1 MEYFKTY
8 GHIKMSQ
15 GDIETVDVPRQLPEN
30 ANKVIDIVNEDGHGN
45 FVPFDI
51 YYDGTKEDAIA
62 KAKELQKY
70 VQFDLGIW
78 SRSFLFAT
86 GEDGKPKWVMS
97 QNLERPPQPFSPQ
110 AISDLWGFDMSSPEL
125 QKIGF
130 PMLSKEASE
139 NVSIWQQ
146 EAQKYDNVK
155 DFLDSLSTYYR
166 GGGKGKFVSPN
177 KDFASEYGKVMGYK
191 LIPGIKLFHIL
202 SEEANDIAE
211 RMGFDNSED
220 AEDLWFNPTKELES
234 AITSAGYDGFI
245 NGEDNIYIVDE
256 KKMISVPELIKL
268 YNRVHGKKGT
278 YRQLIARSQYW
289 VKDYTDYNPW
299 SSKDSHWG
307 KGQAGFNL
315 SRSGRINLSDN
326 KGEKDDAGDWYYP
339 CHRDLLDE
347 NKDDITCYSG
357 IYSWALGPE
366 LYLYPDA
373 EAALNEDMKKGLAS
387 LIGVHQIT
395 PETPVISN
403 TSRKV
408 LFRLKDVGKTASVIK
423 RATLFNNCWI
433 SPTGEIIQGKRE
445 TDTHG
450 RIIVKNKDIFYPL
463 LSEYWEE
470 IERLVKKT
478 DWVQIDEIVR
488 PILCEQGWIRVA
500 YGFNMYVSFIG
511 DKSRPYFYQYI
522 DNVLGQ
528 VMLMNKD
535 KVEIFNRE
543 GDFDKIVG
551 IFRYQEWVD
560 AGGSAEKAIQQ
571 RRRIKGSYRQITAIY
586 KSSGFFIMP
595 DGEIK
600 DTEGMTHQEYLYNN
614 PDIFRPLNNN
624 DEVWKEFEQEWE
636 ESGDYWNSYT
646 IFNAL
651 FKAGVIRVYFF
662 GPNMIFEGN
671 ENASDFYTKI
681 DKFLTQY
688 NDRPKDIML
697 GDMWQYHFS
706 YQDWLDAGGSS
717 KKAIQQAKRIKG
729 CYRNLS
735 SGYFFQQGF
744 ILPNEEVIE
753 LGKEYT
759 QHTDYLERHPE
770 TFKPFFFDEQ
780 SYQDFAKGIEE
791 GNNVS
796 KMLWDRGV
804 IRYVGTNREMGFQ
817 GDYNSPDFFRKIDNF
832 LSSHPYT
839 EKQEFRMWEDKDLVF
854 TYQDWLDAG
863 GSSEKARQQAERIKG
878 NIKQASDGNYWVS
891 PIGKVFSG
899 ELDDSQHIQTILDNK
914 KVFYPILKDVWGM
927 IEDYSYHGYDSAMA
941 LVCPYLFDA
950 GWLKIRTFYDN
961 ISCSG
966 DVHNPNFFISFDMFL
981 NSMKQKFVKININ
994 DRSPVATSDI
1004 FSFTYQDWADA
1015 NGSSEKVIQQAK
1027 RIKGNTE
1034 LNMQEKSYYIFPNGE
1049 IKEIEA
1055 AEHWN
1060 FILNNQSIFQPYVSP
1075 TLWKEFL
1082 EDSTKVLETG
1092 LLYQELFAKGFI
1104 RVMMFMPSDLNQ
1116 GGNITFEGNK
1126 NSFNFYQKIDNFL
1139 GQQHYKYDEIE
1150 FWTPEFESSCSYQDW
1165 LDVGGSAE
1173 KAIQQVKRIK
1183 GTKVLISAPD
1193 YYESIW
1199 VTPEGEEIKMSEHGT
1214 LGHTQWVEDNLPL
1227 LESKYGIDISENS
1240 RTGEIIKIWGEMIKK
1255 GFIRIVDQSQSLNI
1269 QANDIFAQQDKI
1281 KELIR
1286 KYNHKEIDKPIIIE
1300 DENHFWYFTWIDF
1313 IEKGWDKVLLE
1324 NSKQTLRTY
1333 KEYEEDLV
1341 ALGTH
1346 KQAKERRTIEE
1357 VLSQQTF
1364 DGPMKE
1370 TAWVSPE
1377 GYIFDATKGGHDEW
1391 IGRVYRNLY
1400 NDNDMELGR
1409 NDLLKKGWT
1418 RVISGNNFEVW
1429 NLLDNQVQ
1437 KNIEKVFELWGNVND
1452 NIFIGFELP
1461 YWETIIIRPYE
1472 IQQQGVINSINIKA
1486 KKLTDKN
1493 LTTVG
1498 AYKQLKQ
1505 ATIED
1510 DAHNY
1515 KTVDEFLAS
1524 FGTPLYHG
1532 TNSVVKEGLK
1542 PGADSSLTFG
1552 PGIYLT
1558 DNYNIAKEYGTH
1570 VVTAYPVRP
1579 LKLLTINRNSKQYS
1593 NIVDKYDE
1601 EQVKYIHSLLSEKYD
1616 GIKCPERA
1624 GDGNEI
1630 VIYNPELLIT
1640 EEQLKDIYNKA
1651 KEVKMSTYKQLKAE
1665 LEKTAVS
1672 LSHVLNTYQTGG
1684 FVCITA
1690 KKEGMPDKEFLEK
1703 QANLC
1708 ADIRDKRYGFVAA
1721 LGAWEDDKGVTQTED
1736 SVYVPYMTKEE
1747 AMELG
1752 SKYEQ
1757 YSILYAE
1764 AGHWQEIKCD
1774 SGEVVRKGTKF
1785 RIIRENDQVQGAYT
1799 ELQRKPNK
1807 RYQLL

>member
-1 MEYFKTY
+1 MMEYFKTY

-51 YYDGTKEDAIA
+51 YYDGTKEDALA
-62 KAKELQKY
+62 KAKELQRH

-110 AISDLWGFDMSSPEL
+110 AISDLWGFDMPMSQIEEQLKLPIMGTIEKYHFIGDCAANPFGEVPILADVIEGSTQISKQQFLNVVDLLSYNKWISIAVDKKQTYFYNSKYDVYFYRDAGIEYFFGKHEP
-125 QKIGF
+125 KIG
-130 PMLSKEASE
+130 SGI
-139 NVSIWQQ
+139 SIWEQ

-155 DFLDSLSTYYR
+155 DFLDSIPTYYR
-166 GGGKGKFVSPN
+166 GGGKGRFISPN
-177 KDFASEYGKVMGYK
+177 EDFASEYGKVTEYK
-191 LIPGIKLFHIL
+191 LVPSINLMSVM
-202 SEEANDIAE
+202 SEDADDIAE
-211 RMGFDNSED
+211 KLGFNNSEK
-220 AEDLWFNPTKELES
+220 AEDAWFNPDALVISLILSK
-234 AITSAGYDGFI
+234 GYDGFI

-268 YNRVHGKKGT
+268 YNKIHGKKGT

-326 KGEKDDAGDWYYP
+326 KGEKDEAGDWYYP

-357 IYSWALGPE
+357 IYSWANGPE

-408 LFRLKDVGKTASVIK
+408 LFRLKDVGKTASVK
-423 RATLFNNCWI
+423 
-433 SPTGEIIQGKRE
+433 
-445 TDTHG
+445 
-450 RIIVKNKDIFYPL
+450 
-463 LSEYWEE
+463 
-470 IERLVKKT
+470 
-478 DWVQIDEIVR
+478 
-488 PILCEQGWIRVA
+488 
-500 YGFNMYVSFIG
+500 
-511 DKSRPYFYQYI
+511 
-522 DNVLGQ
+522 
-528 VMLMNKD
+528 
-535 KVEIFNRE
+535 
-543 GDFDKIVG
+543 
-551 IFRYQEWVD
+551 
-560 AGGSAEKAIQQ
+560 
-571 RRRIKGSYRQITAIY
+571 TAIE

-595 DGEIK
+595 DGIIK

-624 DEVWKEFEQEWE
+624 NKIWKEFESEWE
-636 ESGDYWNSYT
+636 DSGDYWNSYT

-770 TFKPFFFDEQ
+770 TFEPFFSDEQ

-966 DVHNPNFFISFDMFL
+966 DVHNPNFFINLDMFL
-981 NSMKQKFVKININ
+981 NSMKKTFVKININ

-1173 KAIQQVKRIK
+1173 KAIQQSKRIK
-1183 GTKVLISAPD
+1183 GTKVVISVPD

-1199 VTPEGEEIKMSEHGT
+1199 VTPEGEEIKMSEHGI
-1214 LGHTQWVEDNLPL
+1214 LGHTQWIEDNLPL
-1227 LESKYGIDISENS
+1227 LESKYGIDISEHSN
-1240 RTGEIIKIWGEMIKK
+1240 TGEIIKIWNEMIKK

-1269 QANDIFAQQDKI
+1269 EANNVLTQQDEI
-1281 KELIR
+1281 KELIK
-1286 KYNHKEIDKPIIIE
+1286 KYNHKEMGKPIIIE
-1300 DENHFWYFTWIDF
+1300 DKNHHFWYFTWRDV
-1313 IEKGWDKVLLE
+1313 IEKGWDNVLLE

-1341 ALGTH
+1341 ALGTYKQL
-1346 KQAKERRTIEE
+1346 KQANALNDITFNDIKKDWWNDQDISTDDIKHRYTTKKNLFEETEERFFDL
-1357 VLSQQTF
+1357 VNTF
-1364 DGPMKE
+1364 DNLPD
-1370 TAWVSPE
+1370 P
-1377 GYIFDATKGGHDEW
+1377 IP
-1391 IGRVYRNLY
+1391 IYR
-1400 NDNDMELGR
+1400 M
-1409 NDLLKKGWT
+1409 
-1418 RVISGNNFEVW
+1418 IEVP
-1429 NLLDNQVQ
+1429 DVDTFV
-1437 KNIEKVFELWGNVND
+1437 KNINQGNYGEYKGLGVFWSWDRESVDAHWGGGGIRIILEGTVNKSD
-1452 NIFIGFELP
+1452 VDWRLTVLLNLNIDTGEAEAEIRVNEGASIYLKSI
-1461 YWETIIIRPYE
+1461 ETIGAFGE
-1472 IQQQGVINSINIKA
+1472 EKTHEVIPI
-1486 KKLTDKN
+1486 DKT
-1493 LTTVG
+1493 LR
-1498 AYKQLKQ
+1498 ASKQLKQ

-1510 DAHNY
+1510 DARNY
-1515 KTVDEFLAS
+1515 KTIEEFLS
-1524 FGTPLYHG
+1524 SLGEPLYHG

-1542 PGADSSLTFG
+1542 PGTDSSLTFG

-1558 DNYNIAKEYGTH
+1558 DNYNIAKEYGTY

-1579 LKLLTINRNSKQYS
+1579 LKLLTINRNSKQYA

-1601 EQVKYIHSLLSEKYD
+1601 EQVKYIHSLLSGKYD

-1624 GDGNEI
+1624 EDGNEI

-1672 LSHVLNTYQTGG
+1672 LSGILDNFKTGG
-1684 FVCITA
+1684 FVSVTA
-1690 KKEGMPDKEFLEK
+1690 WRTEYDEKENIKR

-1708 ADIRDKRYGFVAA
+1708 ADIADMGYGFVPG
-1721 LGAWEDDKGVTQTED
+1721 LGAYIDNKGVAYPPED
-1736 SVYVPYMTKEE
+1736 SIYVPYMTKEE
-1747 AMELG
+1747 AIDLG
-1752 SKYEQ
+1752 KKYGQE
-1757 YSILYAE
+1757 SIIYAE
-1764 AGHWQEIKCD
+1764 MGKWQEIVCSDGSIKN
-1774 SGEVVRKGTKF
+1774 SGTEF
-1785 RIIRENDQVQGAYT
+1785 RPIRGNEKVEGAYSM
-1799 ELQRKPNK
+1799 LKKKPGL
-1807 RYQLL
+1807 RYRLASV